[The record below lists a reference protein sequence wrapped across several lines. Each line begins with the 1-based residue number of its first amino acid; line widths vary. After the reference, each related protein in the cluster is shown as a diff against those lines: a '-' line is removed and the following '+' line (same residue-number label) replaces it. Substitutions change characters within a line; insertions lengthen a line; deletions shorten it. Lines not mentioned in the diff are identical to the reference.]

1 MNFQGLHRTIQFSI
15 SSLALG
21 KRQKHNIS
29 QIFYF
34 ANRFLNFFR
43 FFSKPKFFNF
53 TIRKI
58 SGFYISLAASS
69 FSTRNRNI
77 IYHRFFVLQATFKT
91 FFQNFFKHLAETR
104 VFISARCCTVFGA
117 QQRHN
122 ISSFR
127 NFASD
132 VLKKIAFFRGK
143 MLFFRVIL
151 PKTAKSTAKIRSD
164 QTV

>member
-34 ANRFLNFFR
+34 ANRFLNFFSI
-43 FFSKPKFFNF
+43 FSKPKFFNF

-77 IYHRFFVLQATFKT
+77 IYHRFFVLQIVFET
-91 FFQNFFKHLAETR
+91 FFNFFQTISRNVCVYISLAAAP
-104 VFISARCCTVFGA
+104 FSARNRDIIYHRFGTLQA
-117 QQRHN
+117 M
-122 ISSFR
+122 F
-127 NFASD
+127 
-132 VLKKIAFFRGK
+132 
-143 MLFFRVIL
+143 
-151 PKTAKSTAKIRSD
+151 
-164 QTV
+164 

>member
-34 ANRFLNFFR
+34 ANRFLKFFR

-77 IYHRFFVLQATFKT
+77 IYHSFFVLQIVFET
-91 FFQNFFKHLAETR
+91 FFKFFQTISRNVCVYISLAAAP
-104 VFISARCCTVFGA
+104 FSARNRDIIYHRFGTLQA
-117 QQRHN
+117 M
-122 ISSFR
+122 F
-127 NFASD
+127 
-132 VLKKIAFFRGK
+132 
-143 MLFFRVIL
+143 
-151 PKTAKSTAKIRSD
+151 
-164 QTV
+164 

>member
-21 KRQKHNIS
+21 KQQKHNIS

-77 IYHRFFVLQATFKT
+77 IYHRFFVLQIVFET
-91 FFQNFFKHLAETR
+91 FFKFFQTISRNVCVYISLAAAP
-104 VFISARCCTVFGA
+104 FSARNRDIIYHRFGTLQA
-117 QQRHN
+117 M
-122 ISSFR
+122 F
-127 NFASD
+127 
-132 VLKKIAFFRGK
+132 
-143 MLFFRVIL
+143 
-151 PKTAKSTAKIRSD
+151 
-164 QTV
+164 